1 MYATIAR
8 AAAVTGIVLS
18 LGALAAPSASA
29 DKRII
34 GNGSAHICFVVPLP
48 GSADITWCL

>member
-1 MYATIAR
+1 MSSTIAR
-8 AAAVTGIVLS
+8 VLAVTAIVVS
-18 LGALAAPSASA
+18 VGALAAPTASA

-34 GNGSAHICFVVPLP
+34 GNGSVNICFVVPLP

>member
-1 MYATIAR
+1 MSSTIAR
-8 AAAVTGIVLS
+8 ALAVTAIVVS
-18 LGALAAPSASA
+18 IGALAAPTASA

-34 GNGSAHICFVVPLP
+34 GNGSVNICFVVPLP

>member
-1 MYATIAR
+1 MSSTIAR
-8 AAAVTGIVLS
+8 ALAVTAVVLT
-18 LGALAAPSASA
+18 LGALAAPTASA

-34 GNGSAHICFVVPLP
+34 GNGSVNICFVVPLP